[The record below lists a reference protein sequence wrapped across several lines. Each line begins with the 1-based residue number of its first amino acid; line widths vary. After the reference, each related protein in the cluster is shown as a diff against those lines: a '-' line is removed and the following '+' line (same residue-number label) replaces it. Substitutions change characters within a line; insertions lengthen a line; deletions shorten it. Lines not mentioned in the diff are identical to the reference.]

1 MITAA
6 LSALIVSLL
15 ALMGVAPGPATIVA
29 IVVTVKV
36 LVVAVLGGM
45 GVWWVRKRDASHGE
59 GA

>member
-15 ALMGVAPGPATIVA
+15 ALMDVAPGPATIVA

-45 GVWWVRKRDASHGE
+45 GAWWVRKRDASRGE